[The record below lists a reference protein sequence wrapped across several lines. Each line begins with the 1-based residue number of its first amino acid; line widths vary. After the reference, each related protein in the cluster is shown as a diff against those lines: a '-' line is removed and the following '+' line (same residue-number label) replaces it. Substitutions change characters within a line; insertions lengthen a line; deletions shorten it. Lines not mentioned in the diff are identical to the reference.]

1 MRRLLLKLPEN
12 LSLIR
17 IKFGYENRG
26 QCRTRRK
33 NPPKASP
40 ILNPSRIWKQSM
52 KNPFSV
58 GPFGVVGKLHYA
70 AERLAFWKRGVK
82 STLIVKRE
90 IEGEIIANGAIE
102 YRSGVFE
109 KSRYRLPAK
118 SQAQNPEFRKTR
130 FGEAGAT
137 RSLIVIECIDGEFI
151 STTVGPYTP
160 VRKSPRFSA
169 MAALIIAL
177 AALIGK
183 LAYDGMASNSISSK
197 QIASIAKLKS
207 APAFPSVADN
217 MPVAHEVSR
226 PIDQAGAVETTD
238 VTKNHISSKATLG
251 EIESRPAAIEENVI
265 TKPATADKQN
275 SATEVS
281 GSSKDGFSQHIPE
294 TNVTVKNT
302 SSNVASTNSLPLS
315 APEGDL
321 LGKPSPAA
329 GDGDKI
335 KNTVHVVRHKTAAH
349 SKRPRESSGT
359 TVIGRTF
366 SGFAKQVS
374 KDLRRL
380 PGQISSIFER

>member
-1 MRRLLLKLPEN
+1 
-12 LSLIR
+12 
-17 IKFGYENRG
+17 
-26 QCRTRRK
+26 
-33 NPPKASP
+33 
-40 ILNPSRIWKQSM
+40 M

-58 GPFGVVGKLHYA
+58 GPFGVVGKLRYA

-82 STLIVKRE
+82 STLIVKRK

-109 KSRYRLPAK
+109 NSQHRLPAK
-118 SQAQNPEFRKTR
+118 SRAQNPELRKNR
-130 FGEAGAT
+130 FGEARAT

-151 STTVGPYTP
+151 STTVGPYTL

-207 APAFPSVADN
+207 APTFPSVADN

-226 PIDQAGAVETTD
+226 PVDQAGAVKTTD
-238 VTKNHISSKATLG
+238 VTKNHISSRAALG

-275 SATEVS
+275 FATEVS

-302 SSNVASTNSLPLS
+302 SSNVASTNPPPLS
-315 APEGDL
+315 ASEGDL
-321 LGKPSPAA
+321 LGKPNPAA
-329 GDGDKI
+329 DNGDKS
-335 KNTVHVVRHKTAAH
+335 KNTVHGVRHKTAAN
-349 SKRPRESSGT
+349 SKRPRDSSGT
-359 TVIGRTF
+359 TVIHRTF
-366 SGFAKQVS
+366 SGFAKQFS

>member
-1 MRRLLLKLPEN
+1 
-12 LSLIR
+12 
-17 IKFGYENRG
+17 
-26 QCRTRRK
+26 
-33 NPPKASP
+33 
-40 ILNPSRIWKQSM
+40 M
-52 KNPFSV
+52 KNLFKV
-58 GPFGVVGKLHYA
+58 GPFGVVGKLRYA

-82 STLIVKRE
+82 KTLIVKPE

-118 SQAQNPEFRKTR
+118 SQAHNPEFRKNR

-151 STTVGPYTP
+151 SMTVGPYTP

-183 LAYDGMASNSISSK
+183 HAYDGMASNSISSK
-197 QIASIAKLKS
+197 QIASIEKLKS

-217 MPVAHEVSR
+217 MPGAHEVSR
-226 PIDQAGAVETTD
+226 PVDQAGAVETND
-238 VTKNHISSKATLG
+238 VAKNHISSKVTLG

-265 TKPATADKQN
+265 TKPATAEKQK

-281 GSSKDGFSQHIPE
+281 SKDEFSQHITE
-294 TNVTVKNT
+294 TNVAVKNT

-315 APEGDL
+315 APEGEL
-321 LGKPSPAA
+321 LGKPNPAP
-329 GDGDKI
+329 GDADKI
-335 KNTVHVVRHKTAAH
+335 KNTVHVTAAH
-349 SKRPRESSGT
+349 SKKPRESTS
-359 TVIGRTF
+359 RTF
-366 SGFAKQVS
+366 NSFAKQFS

>member
-1 MRRLLLKLPEN
+1 
-12 LSLIR
+12 
-17 IKFGYENRG
+17 
-26 QCRTRRK
+26 
-33 NPPKASP
+33 
-40 ILNPSRIWKQSM
+40 M

-109 KSRYRLPAK
+109 NSRHRLPAK
-118 SQAQNPEFRKTR
+118 SEAQKPEFRKNR

-169 MAALIIAL
+169 IAALIIAL

-226 PIDQAGAVETTD
+226 PVDQAGAVETTD

-281 GSSKDGFSQHIPE
+281 GSSKDGVSQHIPE
-294 TNVTVKNT
+294 TNITVKNT

-315 APEGDL
+315 APEGDI
-321 LGKPSPAA
+321 LGKPNPAA

-335 KNTVHVVRHKTAAH
+335 ENAAHVVRHKTAAN
-349 SKRPRESSGT
+349 SKRPRDGNGT
-359 TVIGRTF
+359 TVMGRTF
-366 SGFAKQVS
+366 SGFAKQFS

-380 PGQISSIFER
+380 PGRISSIFER